1 MSETIRIPLSRGLF
15 TLVDGKDYA
24 DHIKGFGERGEDA
37 KWYAAGRTGGFYAAR
52 GVRME
57 CGGRKE
63 IIYLHRLIVGAAP
76 GLEVDHINGDT
87 LDNRRANLRVCTRAE
102 NARNLAKRPGGSSR
116 FKGVSWSSG
125 DRRWRAFI
133 RVDRRQ
139 ISLGSFRAE
148 QDAARA
154 YDDAAI
160 REFGE
165 FARTNFPV
173 DPTARR
179 SA

>member
-1 MSETIRIPLSRGLF
+1 MSEAIRIPLSRGLF
-15 TLVDGKDYA
+15 TVVDGEDYA
-24 DHIKGFGERGEDA
+24 DHIKGCGVNGGDA
-37 KWYAAGRTGGFYAAR
+37 KWYAAGRTCGFYAAR
-52 GVRME
+52 GVRIE

-63 IIYLHRLIVGAAP
+63 IVYLHRLIVGAAP
-76 GLEVDHINGDT
+76 GLEVDHINGDA
-87 LDNRRANLRVCTRAE
+87 LDNRRSNLRVCTRAE

-116 FKGVSWSSG
+116 FKGVSRAKA
-125 DRRWRAFI
+125 DRVWRAFI
-133 RVDRRQ
+133 RVDGRQ
-139 ISLGSFRAE
+139 ISLVSFRVE
-148 QDAARA
+148 REAARA

-173 DPTARR
+173 DAPARR